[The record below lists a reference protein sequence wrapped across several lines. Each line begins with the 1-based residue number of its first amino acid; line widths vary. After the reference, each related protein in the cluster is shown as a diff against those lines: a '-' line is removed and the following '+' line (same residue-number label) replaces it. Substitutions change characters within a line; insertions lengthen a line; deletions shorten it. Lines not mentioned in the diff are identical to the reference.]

1 MYLCIKNDSKKVNIE
16 KNHRYSAYSKK
27 KLRRRKISEKDR
39 NYEIKNYKIFPK

>member
-27 KLRRRKISEKDR
+27 KVTKKENFRKR
-39 NYEIKNYKIFPK
+39 